1 MEVRHMESN
10 EFDEM
15 VQRQRFRQEFDA
27 KIAELQDKYLPERVY
42 EYSEEVFNYV
52 YSLVN
57 DKGDDT
63 DA

>member
-1 MEVRHMESN
+1 MEVRYIESK

-15 VQRQRFRQEFDA
+15 MHKQRFRKEFDA
-27 KIAELQDKYLPERVY
+27 KITELQDKYLPEQVY

-57 DKGDDT
+57 DRGD
-63 DA
+63 ANV

>member
-1 MEVRHMESN
+1 MEVKYMRPV

-15 VQRQRFRQEFDA
+15 IQRQRFRQEFDA
-27 KIAELQDKYLPERVY
+27 KIAELQDKYLPERMY

-57 DKGDDT
+57 DRRDT
-63 DA
+63 NA

>member
-1 MEVRHMESN
+1 MEVRYMESDK
-10 EFDEM
+10 FDEM
-15 VQRQRFRQEFDA
+15 IQRQRFRQEFDT

-57 DKGDDT
+57 DRGDDT
-63 DA
+63 NA